1 MSLTVYTSSNCPNC
15 MRLLETLERIP
26 SLRGSTAV
34 VDVDRLPPPDVSRL
48 GLSAVPTLV
57 AQGRQHVGKAAFEY
71 LSQFNGEMELE
82 AVSLGVGNLSFGD
95 FSAPP

>member
-1 MSLTVYTSSNCPNC
+1 MGLTVYTSSNCPNC
-15 MRLLETLERIP
+15 LRLLDTLQRIP
-26 SLRGSTAV
+26 SLRGSTTV
-34 VDVDRLPPPDVSRL
+34 VDVDAISPSEVSRV
-48 GLSAVPTLV
+48 GLTAVPTLV
-57 AQGRQHVGKAAFEY
+57 AHGRQHVGKAAFEY